1 MPPELLYWA
10 TAACHTG
17 HMQNIHTHSYNAR
30 MILDILISNL
40 SWDVYIMFIEIE
52 NFASP
57 TFCTVFSAKVI
68 SVVVQLQVTSVSVLI

>member
-1 MPPELLYWA
+1 MR
-10 TAACHTG
+10 
-17 HMQNIHTHSYNAR
+17 NIHIHPYNAR
-30 MILDILISNL
+30 MILDILAAYWSL
-40 SWDVYIMFIEIE
+40 LEMFMFIE